1 MEGRSE
7 GLFLLI
13 MLQGFL
19 ASGGVEVRPSIN
31 PAVAGGAVTLSLVP
45 SENIKTGSWSVGQSP
60 VVTWQGTHQAVFPS
74 HTGRAFVNISTG
86 ALTLTSL
93 TVADS
98 GVYEVLGTD
107 PQLRANTSITV
118 EESISNVTLTVTQTG
133 LLEFQSSALMNC
145 SVSAGSSLSYVW
157 MNSSSVVTVGD
168 RVHLSNGGST
178 LSVSNLTRFDSG
190 PFKCLVSNPVSNGT
204 SNTENVT
211 VSYGPDNM
219 ALTVNGQET
228 TSFTAGSNLTMLCS
242 AQSNPAA
249 QLQWAFKGALMNSTG
264 TQLQLIHVTENQT
277 GSYSCLAFNNN
288 TSKYNN
294 ITRTITISSSSIKKT
309 GTSRDSSTSS
319 REKFSADQKMERRL
333 SSGVMLVLILT
344 VISVGDP
351 VFSQSPTVSELF
363 KPVGGNVTLS
373 GVSLA
378 EGGWLY
384 NCKYIALIFGDHI
397 SESSVWKE
405 RISINATNYDLTIR
419 ALNVNDSGVYS
430 LSDVDNTFVSV
441 KLSVQVPISNVNLN
455 VSQINLVEFIDTVV
469 FTCFVS
475 AGSSVSYKLLNET
488 STGVAMVNG
497 TFTLPNVTRD
507 NRGPFRCVASNGL
520 GDMTSPSVQ
529 LNVRYGPDMP
539 VMKVMPEKAIHV
551 SGSGITLS
559 CSADSNPSATV
570 QWKFNGVNLNQNSP
584 QLQLQNVSVNNSGV
598 YECIVHNPITLRYN
612 SGSVRVQ
619 IMDPITSVVVKN
631 TGGPAILNKSLTLQC
646 QVTGP
651 VEGVQWWKED
661 QLILSNSTATFG
673 DNWTLTFNAVQHSDD
688 GTYMCKASNSVSNMS
703 SSPFQ
708 VTVHYGP
715 ERVTV
720 SGTNLKK
727 KSGDNV
733 TLSCQAESNPPS
745 HFTWYFNDVIV
756 SSMSTFVSSPLT
768 KELSGQYTCVAF
780 NNITNLNSSDS
791 INISVI
797 DPIVNVTITTN
808 TISVIENERHE
819 LTCEVT
825 GDVDEIHWMTEQ
837 GELEE
842 DNTTM
847 FHMDNKTVKFVSV
860 DHDDAGTYHCTAV
873 NVFGNM
879 TSRAYNLVVN
889 YGPKMTTV
897 KGPSVATEGSSVSMS
912 CSADSLPESSFSWYF
927 NGSKVSNMSQ
937 FTTPPLTKELSGQYT
952 CEAFNSITN
961 RTSNDSLMLSVIES
975 ISNVQVQSM
984 NSAVERQPYNLTCG
998 ATGPVDSIHWM
1009 KDSKPLQAGS
1019 RIVFLQNNKTVSF
1032 MPAERSDTGNY
1043 QCMACNQA
1051 ENVTSVPYNLIV
1063 NYGPGV
1069 VNVTGPG
1076 VEKAGKRADL
1086 SCSAESTPMSH
1097 FTWHFGGSVVA
1108 NTSVYV
1114 IPFLTQSNSGKY
1126 VCTAFNNVT
1135 NQNRTGYL
1143 MLSVVD
1149 PITEVQIEQEMSSSM
1164 EGYSYSLQCNVT
1176 GSVDNIYWMKD
1187 GMPLQAD
1194 NRTVFMMDN
1203 KTVKFVS
1210 VKRSDA
1216 GNYSCMAVNSFENMT
1231 SSFNKLV
1238 VNYGPDT
1245 PVIQGP
1251 EFGEV
1256 GSEVVFS
1263 CSASS
1268 TPPSHFSWW
1277 FNDSQVAV
1285 TSMLTVGPLTFNM
1298 SGNYTC
1304 MAHNSLTGKNSTN
1317 STVLTVIEGIKS
1329 IMIQNNTIP
1338 INQQNFSL
1346 TCDIVGPYDAIS
1358 WMKDGEYLNV
1368 SDSCG
1373 SQKTKYCTEKNMLHF
1388 TPVTLQDEGKYQCA
1402 ATNKAAAH
1410 KSPEHTLLTIYG
1422 PLKVTISRS
1431 NAGSQSTSVSLTC
1444 WADSRP
1450 QCDFQWF
1457 FTNQTTPLKTGPQIT
1472 FNVTQAG
1479 IYVCKATNPVTKVT
1493 MYQTEALVVGG
1504 QVCLMHFAAHGSLLS
1519 MSLLV
1524 FSAHVLFR

>member
-1 MEGRSE
+1 
-7 GLFLLI
+7 
-13 MLQGFL
+13 
-19 ASGGVEVRPSIN
+19 
-31 PAVAGGAVTLSLVP
+31 
-45 SENIKTGSWSVGQSP
+45 
-60 VVTWQGTHQAVFPS
+60 
-74 HTGRAFVNISTG
+74 
-86 ALTLTSL
+86 
-93 TVADS
+93 
-98 GVYEVLGTD
+98 
-107 PQLRANTSITV
+107 
-118 EESISNVTLTVTQTG
+118 
-133 LLEFQSSALMNC
+133 
-145 SVSAGSSLSYVW
+145 
-157 MNSSSVVTVGD
+157 
-168 RVHLSNGGST
+168 
-178 LSVSNLTRFDSG
+178 
-190 PFKCLVSNPVSNGT
+190 
-204 SNTENVT
+204 
-211 VSYGPDNM
+211 
-219 ALTVNGQET
+219 
-228 TSFTAGSNLTMLCS
+228 
-242 AQSNPAA
+242 
-249 QLQWAFKGALMNSTG
+249 
-264 TQLQLIHVTENQT
+264 
-277 GSYSCLAFNNN
+277 
-288 TSKYNN
+288 
-294 ITRTITISSSSIKKT
+294 
-309 GTSRDSSTSS
+309 
-319 REKFSADQKMERRL
+319 MERRL

>member
-1 MEGRSE
+1 
-7 GLFLLI
+7 
-13 MLQGFL
+13 
-19 ASGGVEVRPSIN
+19 VRPSIN

-190 PFKCLVSNPVSNGT
+190 PFKCKL
-204 SNTENVT
+204 E
-211 VSYGPDNM
+211 
-219 ALTVNGQET
+219 
-228 TSFTAGSNLTMLCS
+228 
-242 AQSNPAA
+242 
-249 QLQWAFKGALMNSTG
+249 
-264 TQLQLIHVTENQT
+264 
-277 GSYSCLAFNNN
+277 
-288 TSKYNN
+288 SK
-294 ITRTITISSSSIKKT
+294 
-309 GTSRDSSTSS
+309 
-319 REKFSADQKMERRL
+319 
-333 SSGVMLVLILT
+333 
-344 VISVGDP
+344 
-351 VFSQSPTVSELF
+351 
-363 KPVGGNVTLS
+363 
-373 GVSLA
+373 
-378 EGGWLY
+378 
-384 NCKYIALIFGDHI
+384 
-397 SESSVWKE
+397 
-405 RISINATNYDLTIR
+405 
-419 ALNVNDSGVYS
+419 
-430 LSDVDNTFVSV
+430 
-441 KLSVQVPISNVNLN
+441 
-455 VSQINLVEFIDTVV
+455 
-469 FTCFVS
+469 
-475 AGSSVSYKLLNET
+475 
-488 STGVAMVNG
+488 
-497 TFTLPNVTRD
+497 
-507 NRGPFRCVASNGL
+507 
-520 GDMTSPSVQ
+520 
-529 LNVRYGPDMP
+529 YGPDMP

-780 NNITNLNSSDS
+780 NNITNLNSNLNFVHFAEFS
-791 INISVI
+791 
-797 DPIVNVTITTN
+797 DPIVN
-808 TISVIENERHE
+808 

-1238 VNYGPDT
+1238 
-1245 PVIQGP
+1245 
-1251 EFGEV
+1251 FGEV

-1304 MAHNSLTGKNSTN
+1304 MNQNSHFPLLPEPSVVNCLHEQWG
-1317 STVLTVIEGIKS
+1317 LI
-1329 IMIQNNTIP
+1329 
-1338 INQQNFSL
+1338 
-1346 TCDIVGPYDAIS
+1346 IS
-1358 WMKDGEYLNV
+1358 FLDPW
-1368 SDSCG
+1368 
-1373 SQKTKYCTEKNMLHF
+1373 
-1388 TPVTLQDEGKYQCA
+1388 
-1402 ATNKAAAH
+1402 
-1410 KSPEHTLLTIYG
+1410 
-1422 PLKVTISRS
+1422 
-1431 NAGSQSTSVSLTC
+1431 
-1444 WADSRP
+1444 
-1450 QCDFQWF
+1450 
-1457 FTNQTTPLKTGPQIT
+1457 
-1472 FNVTQAG
+1472 
-1479 IYVCKATNPVTKVT
+1479 
-1493 MYQTEALVVGG
+1493 
-1504 QVCLMHFAAHGSLLS
+1504 
-1519 MSLLV
+1519 
-1524 FSAHVLFR
+1524 